1 MMKLPVL
8 SVLVAVCALG
18 AQPVFA
24 ADTASAYYEKAR
36 QYSQQAQWREAEL
49 ELRNSLQQNPAYLP
63 ARLMLGQVL
72 LKAGNW
78 SSAEKELQLALDG
91 GAAVEPLIYDL
102 LRALLAQ
109 QKTAETAFLL
119 EQHPTLKVRPAY
131 QLMQANLLK
140 LQYKYDEAATL
151 YQQALAQADHDLAD
165 EIRFQFAELR
175 LNQQQFSQIPPLLQ
189 SIRSEGNFATKAQ
202 YLQAQLHLVQ
212 QQPDLALRIYQQ
224 LLSKDQNDPI
234 ALLGKA
240 RVLQQQGKLAEALQS
255 IVLYREKFPYNPY
268 GQLIHAALIGLQ
280 GDDKEQNRMLRQV
293 QMQLNNLPEDAKEQ
307 EDVLLLAATMDFSQ
321 EKFEQAI
328 LKLRRALK
336 LYPANYQ
343 VHQLLAQSYLQLND
357 AKTAA
362 GFSQQAIK
370 LNPADFQLYLLAA
383 AIARAQQD
391 AAAEM
396 TVLQTAFQAFPQQ
409 SEVRKAYIQS
419 LLRNQ
424 QSAKAR
430 QLLSEQPGN
439 NQQADLI
446 VLGYL
451 QLEQGLL
458 GDARQTTADLL
469 KADQSKVE
477 IFQLAGDVSAKSG
490 DAALARQFYQQAL
503 TLDEAYKPSLLSM
516 ASLALQQQDW
526 SGAMQ
531 SYQILLQKDATDPLV
546 LQLMADAAL
555 RLGKA
560 TEAIH
565 FLQQLD
571 PQDVKLVPARMALME
586 LYLQTNALAEAKALA
601 EQLTEQTDIS
611 ADLYFAKAR
620 LALKQ
625 QNQAEAL
632 RLNDILYGLWYDQP
646 WRLRDLADL
655 QLSAKDSNGAR
666 KTLNRLQALDS
677 DEIQLSLLQA
687 RLALLEQRYA
697 DGLRQLQK
705 LESLQ
710 ANQPAVAELKAHF
723 YLAQGQNKAA
733 LEVLTPLFRQSG
745 AQQHL
750 LLLLQAQR
758 DQPAVVQQ
766 LLQDW
771 LQQHPTDLSAT
782 LALAEQLEQTGA
794 PEQARA
800 VYQQSPLLATQAIL
814 QNNLAVLLFDTDPQQ
829 ALQWAE
835 KAHLSMP
842 EQADILDTYG
852 YALVKAGQAEKGL
865 GVLREAEIRQP
876 QATLLQL
883 HIAAALLQLQRTA
896 EAKAILSAL
905 SGRELT
911 TSEQQLLQQ
920 LLKY

>member
-1 MMKLPVL
+1 MKLPVL
-8 SVLVAVCALG
+8 SVLVAVCVLG
-18 AQPVFA
+18 TQPVFA

-109 QKTAETAFLL
+109 QKTAEAAFLL

-140 LQYKYDEAATL
+140 LQYQYDEAATL
-151 YQQALAQADHDLAD
+151 YQQALTQADHDLAD

-175 LNQQQFSQIPPLLQ
+175 LNQQQFSQIPPILQ
-189 SIRSEGNFATKAQ
+189 AIRADGSFATKAL
-202 YLQAQLHLVQ
+202 YLQAQLHLIQ
-212 QQPDLALRIYQQ
+212 QQPEQALRIYQQ

-240 RVLQQQGKLAEALQS
+240 RVLQQQGKLAEALNS

-307 EDVLLLAATMDFSQ
+307 EDVLLLTATMDFSQ

-391 AAAEM
+391 IAAEQ
-396 TVLQTAFQAFPQQ
+396 TVLQKAFAAFPAQT
-409 SEVRKAYIQS
+409 EVRKAYIQS

-430 QLLSEQPGN
+430 QLLSEHPGQ

-458 GDARQTTADLL
+458 GEARQTAADLL

-477 IFQLAGDVSAKSG
+477 IFQLAGDVAAKSG
-490 DAALARQFYQQAL
+490 DAALARQFFQQAL
-503 TLDEAYKPSLLSM
+503 TLDASYKPSLLSL

-526 SGAMQ
+526 NGAIQ
-531 SYQILLQKDATDPLV
+531 SYHALLQKDAADPQV

-560 TEAIH
+560 NEAIRY
-565 FLQQLD
+565 LQQLD
-571 PQDVKLVPARMALME
+571 PQDQKLVPARMALLE

-620 LALKQ
+620 LALQ
-625 QNQAEAL
+625 QQDKSETQ
-632 RLNDILYGLWYDQP
+632 RLCDILFGLWYDQP

-655 QLSAKDSNGAR
+655 QLSAKDSKGAK
-666 KTLNRLQALDS
+666 KTLSRLQTLDS
-677 DEIQLSLLQA
+677 DEFQIGLLQA
-687 RLALLEQRYA
+687 RLELLEQRYT

-705 LESLQ
+705 LESSK

-723 YLAQGQNKAA
+723 YLAQGQNQAA
-733 LEVLTPLFRQSG
+733 VELLTPLFRKSG
-745 AQQHL
+745 AQLHL
-750 LLLLQAQR
+750 LLLLQAQH
-758 DQPAVVQQ
+758 DQPAVVRQ

-782 LALAEQLEQTGA
+782 LALAEQLEQAGA

-800 VYQQSPLLATQAIL
+800 LYQQSPLLATQAIL
-814 QNNLAVLLFDTDPQQ
+814 QNNLAVLLLDTEPQQ

-876 QATLLQL
+876 QSALLQL
-883 HIAAALLQLQRTA
+883 HIAAALQLLGRQT
-896 EAKAILSAL
+896 EAKVILDAMS
-905 SGRELT
+905 SRPLT
-911 TSEQQLLQQ
+911 VNEQQLLQQ
-920 LLKY
+920 LQKH

>member
-1 MMKLPVL
+1 MKLPVL
-8 SVLVAVCALG
+8 SVLVAVFTTFA

-119 EQHPTLKVRPAY
+119 EQHPALQVRPAY
-131 QLMQANLLK
+131 QLMQANVLK

-151 YQQALAQADHDLAD
+151 YQQALAQADQDIAD

-175 LNQQQFSQIPPLLQ
+175 LNQQLFAQIPPLLQ
-189 SIRSEGNFATKAQ
+189 AIRSEGNFATKAQ

-212 QQPDLALRIYQQ
+212 QQPEQALRIYQQ
-224 LLSKDQNDPI
+224 LLSKDPNDPI

-343 VHQLLAQSYLQLND
+343 VHQLLAQSYLQLNE

-391 AAAEM
+391 AAAEQA
-396 TVLQTAFQAFPQQ
+396 VLQKAFEAFPQQ

-424 QSAKAR
+424 QGAKAR
-430 QLLSEQPGN
+430 QLLSVQPGQ

-458 GDARQTTADLL
+458 GDARQTAADLL

-477 IFQLAGDVSAKSG
+477 IFQLAGDVAAKSG

-503 TLDEAYKPSLLSM
+503 TLDAAYKPSLLSL
-516 ASLALQQQDW
+516 ASLALQQRDW

-531 SYQILLQKDATDPLV
+531 SYQILLQKDAADPLV

-560 TEAIH
+560 NEAIRY
-565 FLQQLD
+565 LQQLD
-571 PQDVKLVPARMALME
+571 AQDQKLVPARMALME
-586 LYLQTNALAEAKALA
+586 LYLQTNALAEAKTLA

-620 LALKQ
+620 LAQKQ
-625 QNQAEAL
+625 QNQTEAQ

-655 QLSAKDSNGAR
+655 QLSAKDNNGAK
-666 KTLNRLQALDS
+666 KTLSRLQALDS
-677 DEIQLSLLQA
+677 DEVQLSLLQV

-697 DGLRQLQK
+697 DGLRLLQK
-705 LESLQ
+705 LESSQ

-723 YLAQGQNKAA
+723 YLAQGQNQAA
-733 LEVLTPLFRQSG
+733 AEVLTPLFRQSG

-758 DQPAVVQQ
+758 DQPAVLRQ

-782 LALAEQLEQTGA
+782 LALAEQLERTGA

-800 VYQQSPLLATQAIL
+800 LYQQSPLLATQAIL
-814 QNNLAVLLFDTDPQQ
+814 QNNLAVLLLDTEPQQ

-852 YALVKAGQAEKGL
+852 YALVKAGQVEKGL
-865 GVLREAEIRQP
+865 GVLRDAEIRQP
-876 QATLLQL
+876 QSALLQL
-883 HIAAALLQLQRTA
+883 HIAAALLQLSRNA
-896 EAKAILSAL
+896 EAKVILTAMS
-905 SGRELT
+905 SRQLT
-911 TSEQQLLQQ
+911 VTEQQLLQQ
-920 LLKY
+920 LQKY

>member
-1 MMKLPVL
+1 MKLPVL
-8 SVLVAVCALG
+8 SVLVALCM
-18 AQPVFA
+18 QPVFA

-119 EQHPTLKVRPAY
+119 EQHPALKTRPAY

-140 LQYKYDEAATL
+140 IQYKYDEAASF
-151 YQQALAQADHDLAD
+151 YQQALSQADHDLAD

-175 LNQQQFSQIPPLLQ
+175 LNQQQFSQVPLLLQ
-189 SIRSEGNFATKAQ
+189 AIRPESSFSTKAQ
-202 YLQAQLHLVQ
+202 YLQAQLHLIQ
-212 QQPDLALRIYQQ
+212 QQPEQALRIYQQ
-224 LLSKDQNDPI
+224 LLTKDQNDPV
-234 ALLGKA
+234 ALLGRA
-240 RVLQQQGKLAEALQS
+240 RVLQQQGKLAEALNS

-268 GQLIHAALIGLQ
+268 GQLIHAALVGLQ

-362 GFSQQAIK
+362 GFSQQALK

-391 AAAEM
+391 TGAEQ
-396 TVLQTAFQAFPQQ
+396 TVLQKAFQAFPQQ
-409 SEVRKAYIQS
+409 AEVRKAYIQS
-419 LLRNQ
+419 LLRTE
-424 QSAKAR
+424 QSTKAR
-430 QLLSEQPGN
+430 QLLSEHPGH
-439 NQQADLI
+439 NQQADFI

-458 GDARQTTADLL
+458 GDARQTAADLL

-477 IFQLAGDVSAKSG
+477 IFQLADDVAAKSG

-503 TLDEAYKPSLLSM
+503 ALDPAYKPSLLSV
-516 ASLALQQQDW
+516 ASLALQQKDW
-526 SGAMQ
+526 RGAMQ
-531 SYQILLQKDATDPLV
+531 SYQTLLQKDAADPLV

-571 PQDVKLVPARMALME
+571 PQDAKLVPARMALME
-586 LYLQTNALAEAKALA
+586 LYLQTNALTEAKALA
-601 EQLTEQTDIS
+601 AQLTEQTDIS

-625 QNQAEAL
+625 QDQPETQ
-632 RLNDILYGLWYDQP
+632 RLSEILYGLWYDQP

-666 KTLNRLQALDS
+666 KTLSRLQTLDS
-677 DEIQLSLLQA
+677 DEIQIGLLQA
-687 RLALLEQRYA
+687 RLALLEQRYV

-705 LESLQ
+705 LESRQ
-710 ANQPAVAELKAHF
+710 PNQPAVAELKAHF
-723 YLAQGQNKAA
+723 YLAQGQNQAA
-733 LEVLTPLFRQSG
+733 AEVLTPLFRQSG

-750 LLLLQAQR
+750 LLLLQAHR
-758 DQPAVVQQ
+758 DQPAVVRQ

-771 LQQHPTDLSAT
+771 LQQHPADLSAT
-782 LALAEQLEQTGA
+782 LALAEQLQQAGQ
-794 PEQARA
+794 PDRARA
-800 VYQQSPLLATQAIL
+800 LYQQSPLLATQTIL
-814 QNNLAVLLFDTDPQQ
+814 QNNLAVLLLDTDPQL

-835 KAHLSMP
+835 KAHRAMP

-852 YALVKAGQAEKGL
+852 YALVKAGQVEKGL

-876 QATLLQL
+876 QAALLQL
-883 HIAAALLQLQRTA
+883 HIAAALQQLNRHA
-896 EAKAILSAL
+896 EARTILNSLNSRQLNSA
-905 SGRELT
+905 
-911 TSEQQLLQQ
+911 EQQLLQQ
-920 LLKY
+920 LHKH

>member
-1 MMKLPVL
+1 MKLPVL
-8 SVLVAVCALG
+8 SVLVAVFTTFA
-18 AQPVFA
+18 AQAEFA

-36 QYSQQAQWREAEL
+36 QYSQQAQWRAAEL

-140 LQYKYDEAATL
+140 LQYKYDEAAVL
-151 YQQALAQADHDLAD
+151 YQQALSQADHELAD

-189 SIRSEGNFATKAQ
+189 SIRSDSNFAIKAQ

-212 QQPDLALRIYQQ
+212 QQPEQALRIYQQ
-224 LLSKDQNDPI
+224 LLNKDPNDPI

-240 RVLQQQGKLAEALQS
+240 RVLQQQGKLAEALNS

-268 GQLIHAALIGLQ
+268 GQLIHAALVGLQ

-307 EDVLLLAATMDFSQ
+307 EDVLLLTATMDFSH

-357 AKTAA
+357 TKTAA

-391 AAAEM
+391 AAAEQ
-396 TVLQTAFQAFPQQ
+396 TVLQTAFQAFPEQT
-409 SEVRKAYIQS
+409 EVRKAYIQS
-419 LLRNQ
+419 LLGNQ
-424 QSAKAR
+424 QGAKAR
-430 QLLSEQPGN
+430 QLLSEQPGH

-458 GDARQTTADLL
+458 GDAQQTAADLL

-477 IFQLAGDVSAKSG
+477 IFQLAGDVAAKSG

-503 TLDEAYKPSLLSM
+503 TLDAAYKPSLLSM

-531 SYQILLQKDATDPLV
+531 SYQILLQKDAADPLV

-560 TEAIH
+560 SEAIH
-565 FLQQLD
+565 YLQQLD
-571 PQDVKLVPARMALME
+571 AQDQKLVPARMALME

-625 QNQAEAL
+625 QNQAEAQ
-632 RLNDILYGLWYDQP
+632 RLNDILYGLWYDQS

-655 QLSAKDSNGAR
+655 QLSAKDSNGAK
-666 KTLNRLQALDS
+666 KTLSRLQALDS
-677 DEIQLSLLQA
+677 DEVQLSLLQA

-705 LESLQ
+705 LENHQ
-710 ANQPAVAELKAHF
+710 AQQSTVAELKAHF
-723 YLAQGQNKAA
+723 YLAQGQNQAA
-733 LEVLTPLFRQSG
+733 VELLTPLFRQSG

-750 LLLLQAQR
+750 LLLLHAQR
-758 DQPAVVQQ
+758 NKPAVVRQ

-782 LALAEQLEQTGA
+782 LALAEQLEQAGA
-794 PEQARA
+794 TEQARA
-800 VYQQSPLLATQAIL
+800 VYQQSPLLPTQAIL
-814 QNNLAVLLFDTDPQQ
+814 QNNLAVLLLDTDPQQ

-835 KAHLSMP
+835 KAHQAMP

-876 QATLLQL
+876 QSALLQL
-883 HIAAALLQLQRTA
+883 HIAAALLQLKRTA
-896 EAKAILSAL
+896 EAKKILSAL
-905 SGRELT
+905 NRPELNAA
-911 TSEQQLLQQ
+911 EQQLLQQ
-920 LLKY
+920 LQKH